1 MRESKQ
7 TPLVVIMMP
16 RSRISRGAMADAD
29 VTASAAEPSA
39 ADAWF
44 QRKMALHETERQA
57 SAKARQAEA
66 VAEQKRLER
75 SEEAT
80 RRVDRELE
88 WNRARVS
95 ALRARLETA
104 IAPIRAARDARDPT
118 ARHKAPSKPVFVS
131 YARDAPFAERALV
144 RAIVDAVNSTRTRSA
159 PTKTKSSS
167 LCWHDDDDVP
177 VSEYRDWKHVQV
189 RRVDAA
195 RECDVFVV
203 VGSPSY
209 ERSETCALER
219 AATRIRREPP
229 EWGGDGAA
237 VAVVAVDAAE
247 ACGFGAEAIPNT
259 GREDSK
265 QRFKSWLGDTHAASD
280 VVVSATAD
288 AIGVEREN
296 KKIRRRTRAFEDVV
310 ARRVAAAVVEKLR
323 EVTGDSYDDT
333 VTEDNASE
341 ISNVSARVSAA
352 KDALEDLRATSTYRQ
367 KKSDGESDDD
377 AYASDLPRR
386 WSARRVAAWLRS
398 LGGWTAPFA
407 ARFEEEK
414 THGSILDALDAD
426 TLRERFGAADPRV
439 RGALLD
445 AVTRRFPFT
454 TPTTRGDGVLKSA
467 HHDDFTSMSDASR
480 VALAS
485 LRDATAS
492 ALATKSRGASTV
504 SEDDAF
510 DALREAATEIYFYRA
525 RSADSAL
532 IESARESSK
541 DGTVSRELHDACLL
555 ACCDAHESRSSL
567 GFAGQ
572 KRVDAARFAS
582 AAAETLHGEMDKDA
596 ATRRRRATAEL
607 HALET
612 LSSADH
618 TDYKD
623 CEDHLDHVKPLIL
636 RAALET

>member
-1 MRESKQ
+1 M
-7 TPLVVIMMP
+7 
-16 RSRISRGAMADAD
+16 
-29 VTASAAEPSA
+29 
-39 ADAWF
+39 
-44 QRKMALHETERQA
+44 
-57 SAKARQAEA
+57 
-66 VAEQKRLER
+66 
-75 SEEAT
+75 
-80 RRVDRELE
+80 
-88 WNRARVS
+88 
-95 ALRARLETA
+95 
-104 IAPIRAARDARDPT
+104 
-118 ARHKAPSKPVFVS
+118 
-131 YARDAPFAERALV
+131 
-144 RAIVDAVNSTRTRSA
+144 
-159 PTKTKSSS
+159 
-167 LCWHDDDDVP
+167 
-177 VSEYRDWKHVQV
+177 
-189 RRVDAA
+189 
-195 RECDVFVV
+195 
-203 VGSPSY
+203 
-209 ERSETCALER
+209 
-219 AATRIRREPP
+219 
-229 EWGGDGAA
+229 
-237 VAVVAVDAAE
+237 
-247 ACGFGAEAIPNT
+247 
-259 GREDSK
+259 
-265 QRFKSWLGDTHAASD
+265 
-280 VVVSATAD
+280 
-288 AIGVEREN
+288 
-296 KKIRRRTRAFEDVV
+296 
-310 ARRVAAAVVEKLR
+310 
-323 EVTGDSYDDT
+323 TGDSYDDT
-333 VTEDNASE
+333 VTEDHASA

-582 AAAETLHGEMDKDA
+582 AAAETLHGEMDEDA

-607 HALET
+607 DALET

-623 CEDHLDHVKPLIL
+623 CEDHLDHVTPLIL
-636 RAALET
+636 RAALETKLRARGVDTRGVFFSVSHLKRAVDDVVADGLLAGSGAAGARAAARFFEVSEIKRSVDDCVADMVRVAFARRAKSAWTPPSPRRL